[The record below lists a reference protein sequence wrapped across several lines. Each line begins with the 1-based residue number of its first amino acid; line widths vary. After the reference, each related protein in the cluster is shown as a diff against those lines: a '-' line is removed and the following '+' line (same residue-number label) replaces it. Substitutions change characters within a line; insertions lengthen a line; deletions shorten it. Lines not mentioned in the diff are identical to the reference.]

1 MVAFVIS
8 ILIGC
13 FIPYLLKFSATN
25 ANLNDGVTVLIIM
38 VCLASLGFFIAGV
51 TKVWDSYVSQIK
63 DIERIKRA
71 EDDKEV
77 YQARQT
83 ELTEVFKQHLAIEY
97 PKYEA
102 EIFSKLI
109 PENVTA
115 VATLFPEIK
124 MSDVIVKYC
133 TQIADLT
140 DSVYKQDLR
149 INDYKSDIRIRARD
163 FTNFWFLMPTE

>member
-1 MVAFVIS
+1 MVAFIIS
-8 ILIGC
+8 ILIAC
-13 FIPYLLKFSATN
+13 IIPYLLT
-25 ANLNDGVTVLIIM
+25 LNSSNVDALPVLIGI
-38 VCLASLGFFIAGV
+38 VAVTSLVFFIVGV
-51 TKVWDSYVSQIK
+51 AKVWDSYVSQIK

-71 EDDKEV
+71 EDDKVV
-77 YQARQT
+77 YKARQT

-97 PKYEA
+97 PAYEK

-133 TQIADLT
+133 QQIADLT
-140 DSVYKQDLR
+140 DSVYKQDIR

-163 FTNFWFLMPTE
+163 FTNFWFLMPTK